1 MGEAE
6 PRRLNLS
13 EKTAQILKAIPYKQW
28 VTSREVA
35 VETGYSARE
44 IGATISYDLLN
55 RYVERR
61 ASDHSA
67 WLYRRK
73 SV

>member
-1 MGEAE
+1 LGEVE

-13 EKTAQILKAIPYKQW
+13 VKTAEILGAIPLNKW
-28 VTSREVA
+28 VTSRDIA
-35 VETGYSARE
+35 LSTGYSPRE

-55 RYVERR
+55 SFVERR
-61 ASDHSA
+61 PSNHSA

-73 SV
+73 SL

>member
-1 MGEAE
+1 M
-6 PRRLNLS
+6 NLS
-13 EKTAQILKAIPYKQW
+13 EKTATILESIPYKRW
-28 VTSREVA
+28 VTSRIIAED
-35 VETGYSARE
+35 TGYSARE

-67 WLYRRK
+67 WEYRR
-73 SV
+73 VAV